1 VDCLSSASDMTHLL
15 TLPRELRDEIIQLV
29 LVTPLSLPRNVERK
43 AANDP
48 KQVAFANRIHYLVS
62 ESDSRPTALGLLL
75 ASHKL
80 YVETREA
87 LAKINMIFTVDLAI
101 INECWLWPTWRFIP
115 TRTHPCLEQLNINL
129 RMCCTSEER
138 QLQTGFAQRN
148 ERHVLSPHPIVQTLC
163 GFLARFLSLGACA
176 DITPKMEEGIMQN
189 DREYKRNFRIKC
201 LQLNIQT
208 DSLKNEETSYEQV
221 PGRTIAGL
229 RHLVNDPLYIVDL
242 TASCELERWL
252 CGAITQELRYRWGM
266 RDNFLSERFGII
278 AMCIDGSMIHEIDIA
293 QITKPEASYGEERMF
308 LDKRRK
314 VRRELGLEPYKN
326 RVYVER
332 PNR

>member
-1 VDCLSSASDMTHLL
+1 MTHLL

-43 AANDP
+43 VANDP
-48 KQVAFANRIHYLVS
+48 KQVTFVNRIHYLVY
-62 ESDSRPTALGLLL
+62 ESHYRPTALGLLL

-87 LAKINMIFTVDLAI
+87 LAKINMIFTVDVAI

-115 TRTHPCLEQLNINL
+115 TRIHPCLEQLNINF

-148 ERHVLSPHPIVQTLC
+148 EWQALTLHPIVQTLC

-176 DITPKMEEGIMQN
+176 DITPKMEKGIMQN

-208 DSLKNEETSYEQV
+208 DSLKNEEASYEQV

-242 TASCELERWL
+242 IASCELERWL
-252 CGAITQELRYRWGM
+252 CGAITHHLRNYWAGE
-266 RDNFLSERFGII
+266 DNFLSERVGII
-278 AMCIDGSMIHEIDIA
+278 AMCIDGSRIHKIDIA
-293 QITKPEASYGEERMF
+293 QILKPEASYGKERMF
-308 LDKRRK
+308 LDKKRRI
-314 VRRELGLEPYKN
+314 RRELGLEPYKK
-326 RVYVER
+326 RVYVES